1 MRSLDFNRI
10 DPVYIRPGYT
20 DLRKGIDGLCLLVQS
35 SMKLDPRQNILFI
48 MRSLDFNRIDP
59 VYIRPGYTDLRKGI
73 DGLCLLVQSSMKL
86 DPRQNI
92 LFLFCGRKTSTIK
105 GPASEYP
112 LPVLRQKDFHHQ
124 RTALGRGWVHAHHQA
139 SRERKI
145 SMAQN
150 GGSSHCAERTGAQMA
165 A

>member
-10 DPVYIRPGYT
+10 DH
-20 DLRKGIDGLCLLVQS
+20 
-35 SMKLDPRQNILFI
+35 
-48 MRSLDFNRIDP
+48 

-105 GPASEYP
+105 GLLWEEDGFMLITKRLENGKFQWPRTEEEVIALLSLIHISEPTRPY
-112 LPVLRQKDFHHQ
+112 
-124 RTALGRGWVHAHHQA
+124 
-139 SRERKI
+139 
-145 SMAQN
+145 
-150 GGSSHCAERTGAQMA
+150 
-165 A
+165 

>member
-1 MRSLDFNRI
+1 MRSLDFDRI
-10 DPVYIRPGYT
+10 DH
-20 DLRKGIDGLCLLVQS
+20 
-35 SMKLDPRQNILFI
+35 
-48 MRSLDFNRIDP
+48 

-92 LFLFCGRKTSTIK
+92 LFLFCGRKTFIIK
-105 GPASEYP
+105 GLLWEEDGFMLITKRLENGKFQWPRTEEEVIALSEQE
-112 LPVLRQKDFHHQ
+112 LRWLLDGLSI
-124 RTALGRGWVHAHHQA
+124 ALGRGWVHAHHHA

-145 SMAQN
+145 SLAQN
-150 GGSSHCAERTGAQMA
+150 GGISHCAERTGAQKA